1 MPQKTA
7 LLGNEHIVAYHPE
20 ATIVIGR
27 IVSWDKEKK
36 KALFGLNSRLTGI
49 RVIKY
54 DHLLTQGE
62 SLIDYLS
69 NQELSMEEEC
79 EVPF

>member
-1 MPQKTA
+1 M
-7 LLGNEHIVAYHPE
+7 
-20 ATIVIGR
+20 
-27 IVSWDKEKK
+27 
-36 KALFGLNSRLTGI
+36 KAVRVLNGGLTGM
-49 RVIKY
+49 RVITY
-54 DHLLTQGE
+54 DHLLAQGE